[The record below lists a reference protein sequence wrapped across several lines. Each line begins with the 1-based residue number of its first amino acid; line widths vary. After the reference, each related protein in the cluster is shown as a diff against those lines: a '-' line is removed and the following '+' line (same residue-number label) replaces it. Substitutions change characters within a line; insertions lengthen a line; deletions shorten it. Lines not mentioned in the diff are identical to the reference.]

1 MKIIILAILVIVTEN
16 VIGRT
21 YNSGRWTNIILD
33 PDSSNDSSEL
43 ISNRDISYPGKRN
56 GALRS
61 LEKMHISPRDLC
73 ALSNPWQW
81 FCPCETQYGIVDLG
95 IGHYPQYF
103 TSAQC
108 IQKPC
113 HGKFNPCKL
122 IHYKMHVLSP
132 RDINDINIDA
142 EESYI
147 QQPILPESLRS
158 KWQLKPITVPV
169 ACIAPNEGRNN

>member
-1 MKIIILAILVIVTEN
+1 MIAEIHAGNLILCYISVCMGKVVSVRAILVIVTEN

-56 GALRS
+56 GALES
-61 LEKMHISPRDLC
+61 LEEMHISPRDLY

-81 FCPCETQYGIVDLG
+81 FCPCETQYGI
-95 IGHYPQYF
+95 
-103 TSAQC
+103 
-108 IQKPC
+108 
-113 HGKFNPCKL
+113 
-122 IHYKMHVLSP
+122 MHVLSP
-132 RDINDINIDA
+132 RDINDMNIDA

-169 ACIAPNEGRNN
+169 ACVASNEGRNN